1 MPSRD
6 AGPLVPIPKTI
17 KIQVKKNPPKF
28 EDMPVHL
35 PFYYASL
42 ANIWVYYRADPKRLE
57 PFLADSGLKP
67 AMFEGQGAIAI
78 NFQTYTGHN
87 GTGLA
92 TCNEVEFNIVCYPE
106 KSEAET
112 PSMPLKEFV
121 RGMDAT
127 KTIGMFRVFVPADNV
142 FAVAAGIAFF
152 GESKFAAGF
161 EYNVPAL
168 NNPNQKTYEYT
179 VYDTLLDPGKPLSKA
194 EKKKHRIYTQK
205 ADLRSY
211 QPEPVNATPL
221 TLYSMLP
228 GGPFVP
234 ESNKGSRLIG
244 SRWTIFS
251 MYEAYFPDPESAKK
265 NIKLSWGPS
274 DHPMKTGMRK
284 ILGRSEGAAAAV
296 VTSVSPPAAAEP
308 RAYYV

>member
-1 MPSRD
+1 MS
-6 AGPLVPIPKTI
+6 ASSSGPLVPIPKTVEVGG
-17 KIQVKKNPPKF
+17 QKF
-28 EDMPVHL
+28 PVHL

-42 ANIWVYYRADPKRLE
+42 SNIWVYYRVDPKRLE

-67 AMFEGQGAIAI
+67 ALFEGQGAVAI

-87 GTGLA
+87 GNSLS
-92 TCNEVEFNIVCYPE
+92 TCNEVEFDIACYPA
-106 KSEAET
+106 SLEASS
-112 PSMPLKEFV
+112 PSIPLSEFV

-127 KTIGMFRVFVPADNV
+127 KTIGLFRVYVPADNA

-152 GESKFAAGF
+152 GESKFLAGF

-168 NNPNQKTYEYT
+168 NNPGRGTFEYS
-179 VYDTLLDPGKPLSKA
+179 VYDTLLDPARPLSKA
-194 EKKKHRIYTQK
+194 DAKKHRIYTQK
-205 ADLRSY
+205 VDLRSY
-211 QPEPVNATPL
+211 AATPVNATPL

-234 ESNKGSRLIG
+234 ASNKGSRLIG

-251 MYEAYFPDPESAKK
+251 MYEAYFPDSQSANK
-265 NIKLSWGPS
+265 NIGISWGSS
-274 DHPMKTGMRK
+274 DHPMNQGMRK
-284 ILGRSEGAAAAV
+284 ILGRTPGPAAAV
-296 VTSVSPPAAAEP
+296 LISNSPPAAAEP